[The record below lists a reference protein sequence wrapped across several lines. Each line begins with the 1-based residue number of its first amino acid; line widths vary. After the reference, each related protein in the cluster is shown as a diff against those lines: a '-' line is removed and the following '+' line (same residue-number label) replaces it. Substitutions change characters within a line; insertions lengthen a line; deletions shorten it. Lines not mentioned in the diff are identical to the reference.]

1 MKKSILYA
9 VLVIGTMAVSCSKS
23 GLEEPRTPGEPNA
36 EPVTVALSSVSAPTP
51 VEAFGD
57 APGTKS
63 SIEMTEGT
71 DDGQVHDLWAIQ
83 YDASGKLVGSPYY
96 TADIPAGIPGAGGS
110 GMDYNY
116 DGLSVKLTSSGA
128 ATHTVCFVA
137 NTHNGSLFTVDND
150 VTTLD
155 KLKAAMLSVG
165 TEYRPTKAGGIVML
179 GKYTGAVASGT
190 PVTGVKLERMAAKVV
205 LRYKVGM
212 DGFTVTG
219 VQLKNAASG
228 FRFAE
233 AAAGSVDFP
242 AATDGNHIDYPAED
256 VTKAAQDGDY
266 KRLVWYVPEN
276 LRKAVTAVTAAGD
289 RTLDKTDGKATYI
302 EVSGI
307 LREGDRCRK
316 AVYRILPGDLGSGG
330 TNFADFNVRRN
341 HIYTV
346 TLDIQGMNVADN
358 RVTVESFDMNNCA
371 MIQPATTAGVARDSV
386 TFDIRKCLNN
396 GFTTA
401 SGLQAMLGAS
411 STLTADVL
419 WQDGDIINTADVML
433 DKVNGLL
440 TVRCSKTNAGN
451 AVVALYPDAN
461 KAQGTILW
469 SWHIWVTT
477 YSPSGIVKHISGALT
492 PNTAYPNASAGGQ
505 VHTYGTEYMKVN
517 AGKVIMDRNLGATKA
532 YNGRVPAANDATAD
546 QAFGLFYQ
554 WGRKDPFPRVDGS
567 TVVVN
572 GSTSSGTMIPI
583 YGPSGTALDAPSS
596 SLSAT
601 GFRRANIADVIGGS
615 TNTLALAVKNPL
627 LFIYNPDL
635 KRTCDWYA
643 EVKGNQNDDLW
654 GDGAL
659 KSPYDPCPK
668 GWRVPVR
675 GTWNDFTRNV
685 DVPQNGTFPY
695 YENGGL
701 LEGGSGVYAANGRLY
716 QGGGNPLAWFPATG
730 YCNRIDG
737 ELSGGGREGYCW
749 SSTPNDVN
757 GSQLYYTQYTL
768 NPINGGRRSH
778 GISVRCIQE

>member
-1 MKKSILYA
+1 MTMKRTILYA

-36 EPVTVALSSVSAPTP
+36 EQVIVALSSVSAPVP

-57 APGTKS
+57 APHAKS

-96 TADIPAGIPGAGGS
+96 TADIPAGTPGTGGS
-110 GMDYNY
+110 GTDYSY

-128 ATHTVCFVA
+128 ATHTICFVA

-165 TEYRPTKAGGIVML
+165 TEYRPTKAGGIVMT

-205 LRYKVGM
+205 LRYKVGI

-228 FRFAE
+228 FWFAE
-233 AAAGSVDFP
+233 AATGNVDFP

-256 VTKAAQDGDY
+256 LTKAAQDGDY
-266 KRLVWYVPEN
+266 KKFVWYVPEN
-276 LRKAVTAVTAAGD
+276 LRNAVTAVAAAGD
-289 RTLDKTDGKATYI
+289 RTLDKTDGKATCV

-307 LREGDRCRK
+307 LREGERCRK

-358 RVTVESFDMNNCA
+358 RVTVESFDMNNSA

-401 SGLQAMLGAS
+401 SDLQAMLGAS

-419 WQDGDIINTADVML
+419 WQDGDIINTADVTL

-469 SWHIWVTT
+469 SWHIWVTDYRPGEAGVST
-477 YSPSGIVKHISGALT
+477 RAA
-492 PNTAYPNASAGGQ
+492 NTAYSVTGGQ
-505 VHTYGTEYMKVN
+505 VHTYGTEFQKAN
-517 AGKVIMDRNLGATKA
+517 GTSRVIMDRNLGATKTYYDA
-532 YNGRVPAANDATAD
+532 PAAGDNTAD

-554 WGRKDPFPRVDGS
+554 WGRKDPFPRADGATAS
-567 TVVVN
+567 A
-572 GSTSSGTMIPI
+572 GAMIEI
-583 YGPSGTALDAPSS
+583 YGPGGTALDAPSS
-596 SLSAT
+596 NLSAT

-635 KRTCDWYA
+635 KRSCDWYA
-643 EVKGNQNDDLW
+643 EVRGNQNDDLW
-654 GDGAL
+654 GDETL

-668 GWRVPVR
+668 GWRVPSG
-675 GTWNDFTRNV
+675 GTWKDFKHNITPG
-685 DVPQNGTFPY
+685 DNGTFVFPFY
-695 YENGGL
+695 ANGNA
-701 LEGGSGVYAANGRLY
+701 LEGGTTPYATSGRLY
-716 QGGGNPLAWFPATG
+716 TGEGTPLAWFPATG
-730 YCNRIDG
+730 FCNRVDG
-737 ELSGGGREGYCW
+737 MLSGCGIIGNSWTTRPY
-749 SSTPNDVN
+749 VMN
-757 GSQLYYTQYTL
+757 GEQLYFTAMERDVS
-768 NPINGGRRSH
+768 PFNGGRRSH